1 MTPMTPYYD
10 DGTCSATART
20 GSARAVTPVHCVNGH
35 RYTTA
40 NTHHRP
46 DGRGR
51 ACRTCWERPRTDGA
65 FDIWAARRNAYI
77 DSVALRLLLRCHGYL
92 PATTAT
98 VGGGW

>member
-1 MTPMTPYYD
+1 
-10 DGTCSATART
+10 
-20 GSARAVTPVHCVNGH
+20 VTPVHCVNGH

-46 DGRGR
+46 NGRGR